1 MGQQYSPMII
11 NKLFNPDCSIFF
23 FFAELH
29 IKKPLASV
37 AWLKNGP
44 MRVKVLS
51 HISSAGT

>member
-11 NKLFNPDCSIFF
+11 NKLFNPDCSFF
-23 FFAELH
+23 FFAEFH
-29 IKKPLASV
+29 IKKPHASV